1 MPTIA
6 DITNQPV
13 ITADDLH
20 AVKRM
25 KAEAE
30 RALIVEHYTN
40 KIRENIIKTVR
51 LTYSDCVFTRF
62 NDDVRDTVNTDP
74 RFRYNQFKS
83 DPTHEIVQ
91 EILDTLRAMFP
102 DVTIRFDNR
111 HSEQGIYASWVG
123 KSVEP
128 QKDF

>member
-1 MPTIA
+1 MSTIA
-6 DITNQPV
+6 DILAKPV

-30 RALIVEHYTN
+30 RAPIVEYYTT
-40 KIRENIIKTVR
+40 KVRESIITTVR
-51 LTYSDCVFTRF
+51 STYSDCVFTSF
-62 NDDVRDTVNTDP
+62 DP

-102 DVTIRFDNR
+102 DVLIRFESR

-123 KSVEP
+123 KTVPLPESCVAD
-128 QKDF
+128 Q